1 MGEGELSAEDGGWG
15 WVAVWRVILAA
26 GGGDDWDDI
35 GGDGKRERRGLMRFP
50 GNGAS
55 EYRLCGKS

>member
-1 MGEGELSAEDGGWG
+1 MGLGGCVEGDFG
-15 WVAVWRVILAA
+15 

-35 GGDGKRERRGLMRFP
+35 GGDSKRERRGLMRFP